1 MASTAWSYWLR
12 ALPFQE
18 RLGKALRKEVAGLA
32 ATRFR
37 KNAHVYNA
45 GDHADRI
52 FLVESGWIKLLML
65 SPAGKECLLAFHT
78 PGHVFGELS
87 LSGPH
92 TARLETAIAMDETLV
107 KGLPTRRFLDCLAR
121 EGLTEGFLQYLVG
134 RIAHQQQIITHLV
147 TVDSEHRL
155 AETLLML
162 ARTIGRPDPRDTR
175 IEPRI
180 SHEELAQMVGT
191 TRPRVTEFMK
201 KFRALG
207 LIDVTRERH
216 LIVRQAK
223 LAAHLAGS

>member
-1 MASTAWSYWLR
+1 MVATAWSYWLR
-12 ALPFQE
+12 AQPFQD
-18 RLGKALRKEVAGLA
+18 RLGKALHREVAGLGS
-32 ATRFR
+32 TRLR

-52 FLVESGWIKLLML
+52 FFVESGWIKLMML

-78 PGHVFGELS
+78 PGHVFGELC

-92 TARLETAIAMDETLV
+92 TSRLETAIAMEETRL
-107 KGLPTRRFLDCLAR
+107 KSLPTQRFLACLSS
-121 EGLTEGFLQYLVG
+121 EGLLEGFLQYLVG
-134 RIAHQQQIITHLV
+134 RIAHQQEIITHLV

-162 ARTIGRPDPRDTR
+162 ARTIGVPDPRDTR

-180 SHEELAQMVGT
+180 SHEELSQMVGT
-191 TRPRVTEFMK
+191 TRPRITEFMK

-207 LIDVTRERH
+207 LIDVTRERQ
-216 LIVRQAK
+216 LIVKQSK
-223 LAAHLAGS
+223 LAEHLSAG